1 MVKKIGILALQ
12 GNFQK
17 HKLLLDQLGIKSIY
31 VRYASDLDDVNGLII
46 PGGESTTMTKLLDYS
61 GLFKPIISF
70 AEKNPVLGTCAGL
83 IMMSKSIRNNK
94 YIKPLGI
101 LDIEVDRNAYG
112 RQLNSFMDI
121 IDIEI
126 EDQIHQAEVLFIR
139 APKITKVGNSVNI
152 ISKYQNEIVAV
163 RSGMHFGF
171 TFHPELNEVTFLHH
185 HIFKNKTKYHKENNA
200 A

>member
-17 HKLLLDQLGIKSIY
+17 HKLLLDQLGIESIY
-31 VRYASDLDDVNGLII
+31 LRYASDLDDVNGLII

-83 IMMSKSIRNNK
+83 IMMANNANDDRVNTFNLLN
-94 YIKPLGI
+94 I
-101 LDIEVDRNAYG
+101 DVERNALG
-112 RQLNSFMDI
+112 KQINSS
-121 IDIEI
+121 IETL
-126 EDQIHQAEVLFIR
+126 EVNYNNFQKNINVTFIR
-139 APKITKVGNSVNI
+139 SPKIIRYGNEVSI
-152 ISKYQNEIVAV
+152 LAYHKDIPCAV
-163 RSGMHFGF
+163 KSGKHIGLS
-171 TFHPELNEVTFLHH
+171 FHPELNGVSIFHEIAFNKLINNKEGLH
-185 HIFKNKTKYHKENNA
+185 A